1 MKKVDDVDQQKHLR
15 HRQKSCIFHLV
26 ARESLKSELGERI
39 RENVKQAAGKNLPIQ
54 IDSKQKNCRRPR
66 GTSVIT
72 KLSFYCLLRIVHLD
86 ELFHRVACFF
96 IFFPV
101 LPPIKRNNATYAML
115 PRINLSQWI
124 QFLHSVMKP
133 GFGFR
138 VSWTSGCRC
147 LIVLFQLF
155 FFLLYFDENSS
166 MFILKEKIGSFQGGL
181 ASLLNEGKVV

>member
-1 MKKVDDVDQQKHLR
+1 
-15 HRQKSCIFHLV
+15 
-26 ARESLKSELGERI
+26 
-39 RENVKQAAGKNLPIQ
+39 
-54 IDSKQKNCRRPR
+54 
-66 GTSVIT
+66 
-72 KLSFYCLLRIVHLD
+72 
-86 ELFHRVACFF
+86 
-96 IFFPV
+96 
-101 LPPIKRNNATYAML
+101 
-115 PRINLSQWI
+115 
-124 QFLHSVMKP
+124 MKP